1 MFRRIGPIKSILRY
15 VTGDAMLTYLSFN
28 KLPTFPLRWL
38 PHSLLQ
44 ALCTMLTLSFVMVGT
59 AGADD
64 TIIVIPTVNSDVQS
78 HAAVTVGSRLSRAG
92 YRVASSDPILQT
104 LNIGPVISRSDLL
117 THGNDIMTTVGKSII
132 VLVDLEITETGNRSP
147 GYEIRLSSEIYEPA
161 SQQLV
166 ASWAVPNTTLVPPS
180 PCAAAC
186 QAMTLRTEV
195 ERMADTLGESLIFL
209 LQEPGGAL
217 AGDGNAIAVLEV
229 ELIDLGAEERVQL
242 LDLMRNEF
250 PGFVD
255 ITRSQT
261 SGPRQR
267 LRYHTTAD
275 LDRLGEWIM
284 VSLAEIG
291 LDVGEDVQFVMTGN
305 HIDIRRISTGNRK
318 GTTGNR
324 VKFN

>member
-1 MFRRIGPIKSILRY
+1 
-15 VTGDAMLTYLSFN
+15 MLTKPLSHQER
-28 KLPTFPLRWL
+28 TGHFPVL
-38 PHSLLQ
+38 PHQLLKILIVWL
-44 ALCTMLTLSFVMVGT
+44 ALSVVT
-59 AGADD
+59 AAAATAED

-78 HAAVTVGSRLSRAG
+78 HAAVTVGSRLSRSG
-92 YRVASSDPILQT
+92 FRVTSPEALLQS
-104 LNIGPVISRSDLL
+104 LNMGPVISRPNLL
-117 THGNDIMTTVGKSII
+117 ARGGDIVAAVGKAII
-132 VLVDLEITETGNRSP
+132 VLIDLEITETGTRPP
-147 GYEIRLSSEIYEPA
+147 GYEIRLSSEIYEPS

-166 ASWAVPNTTLVPPS
+166 ASWAVPNTTLVPPT

-186 QAMTLRTEV
+186 QAMTLRTEI
-195 ERMADTLGESLIFL
+195 ERMADTLGESLVFM
-209 LQEPGGAL
+209 LQEPGGTL
-217 AGDGNAIAVLEV
+217 AGDGSAIAVLQV
-229 ELIDLGAEERVQL
+229 EFIDLSAEERIQL

-305 HIDIRRISTGNRK
+305 RIDIRRISVVNRK
-318 GTTGNR
+318 GTTGNQ